1 MTDLVETTINSLIEQ
16 QVFKD
21 KLKVHL
27 DNIMKDKK
35 ITQSDLPDL
44 VLFLVEC
51 YNGIS
56 NLELSY
62 NEIPVFLR
70 RLIKKIIR
78 INKIIP
84 EDQEDHF
91 LNLADTAI
99 KLVMIQPK
107 IKKFCLEK
115 FLCCK

>member
-1 MTDLVETTINSLIEQ
+1 MTDLIETTINSLIEQ

-21 KLKVHL
+21 KLQVHL
-27 DNIMKDKK
+27 DNIMKDKQ

-51 YNGIS
+51 YNSIS
-56 NLELSY
+56 NLKLSY

-70 RLIKKIIR
+70 RLLKKVIR
-78 INKIIP
+78 MYKIIP
-84 EDQEDHF
+84 ENQQENL
-91 LNLADTAI
+91 LNLAETAI

>member
-1 MTDLVETTINSLIEQ
+1 MTDLVETTINALIEQ

-21 KLKVHL
+21 KLKLHL
-27 DNIMKDKK
+27 DNIMDDGK
-35 ITQSDLPDL
+35 ITQNDLPDL

-51 YNGIS
+51 YNSIS
-56 NLELSY
+56 NLKLSY

-70 RLIKKIIR
+70 KLMKKIIR
-78 INKIIP
+78 TNNIIP
-84 EDQEDHF
+84 ENQEDIF
-91 LNLADTAI
+91 LNLTDTAI

-107 IKKFCLEK
+107 IKKFCLQK